1 MTLVYI
7 VMIKNLCGGERKM
20 KNERYK
26 RNQTKLK
33 KNISLLQCWGN
44 EQSPQNHLARERER
58 ERERERVA
66 CASEF
71 VCLSVRAQEISCSN
85 SSSSSSSSTS

>member
-58 ERERERVA
+58 VA

-71 VCLSVRAQEISCSN
+71 VCFICARARD
-85 SSSSSSSSTS
+85 

>member
-58 ERERERVA
+58 ERVA

-71 VCLSVRAQEISCSN
+71 VCFICARARD
-85 SSSSSSSSTS
+85 